1 MAAKRSLFLSS
12 IFSRSVSSME
22 TLEAYIS
29 HPSVRMPYPKE
40 QTLALT
46 KSQLLRDPPKA
57 FSGYSDNRLDLSIW
71 KEAICNSIIYA
82 RNFER
87 EISKD
92 VKDDNEDEGHPAAG
106 YQFNLFANIIKNL
119 LSLAKEEDLDILK
132 NLHFIGNPPVDSTW
146 QLMDEPVVGVRGR
159 FSGTLVKSKKPLRP
173 FFNPDEVD
181 ILENSLGWTDKEL
194 DEAAKRRILLCLHK
208 STVQQISPPTPL
220 SSFNFPYVHTLVF
233 IDDLRI
239 DEDQLIQRV
248 VLSLHGLLLEQ
259 ARAKISPTGGLGGL
273 GILPEPECA
282 QAIITDGQCFTYIW
296 YQLNTADFR
305 NLSSGPR
312 NFLVIRQP
320 GNLYRRI
327 INTTE
332 KFKQSRSSR
341 RTVHRSDYEKLKQNR
356 MHRANQRSRQVDDFN
371 DEILST
377 LLTMFLWN

>member
-1 MAAKRSLFLSS
+1 
-12 IFSRSVSSME
+12 ME
-22 TLEAYIS
+22 SFEAYIS
-29 HPSVRMPYPKE
+29 HPAVRIPYPK
-40 QTLALT
+40 QQVLALT
-46 KSQLLRDPPKA
+46 KSRLLRDPPKA
-57 FSGYSDNRLDLSIW
+57 FSEYSDYRLDPSIW

-119 LSLAKEEDLDILK
+119 LSLAKEEDLDSLK

-146 QLMDEPVVGVRGR
+146 QLMDGPLVGVRGK
-159 FSGTLVKSKKPLRP
+159 FQGTLVKSKKPFGP
-173 FFNPDEVD
+173 FFNSDEVD
-181 ILENSLGWTDKEL
+181 ILENSLGWTEKEL
-194 DEAAKRRILLCLHK
+194 DEMGKKRILLSLNK
-208 STVQQISPPTPL
+208 SQVQISPPIPI
-220 SSFNFPYVHTLVF
+220 SSFNFPYIHTLVF
-233 IDDLRI
+233 IDDLRL
-239 DEDQLIQRV
+239 DEDQLIQRAT
-248 VLSLHGLLLEQ
+248 LSLHGLLLEQ
-259 ARAKISPTGGLGGL
+259 ARAKVGPTGGLGGL

-282 QAIITDGQCFTYIW
+282 QAIITDGQRFTFMW

-312 NFLVIRQP
+312 NFLVVQQA

-332 KFKQSRSSR
+332 RFYQSRSSR

-356 MHRANQRSRQVDDFN
+356 MQRANQRSRQVDDFN
-371 DEILST
+371 DEIFSALLS
-377 LLTMFLWN
+377 MFLWN